1 MEQLH
6 AQIRLVDELGKKV
19 IAILQDYDQ
28 SFPYAQLEGDDET
41 ASEFVRQMRELVKM
55 IDPPPAS

>member
-28 SFPYAQLEGDDET
+28 SFPYAQMEVTTKLLRSLS
-41 ASEFVRQMRELVKM
+41 ARCVS
-55 IDPPPAS
+55 